1 MSNTRDNHVIL
12 NCGDMK
18 KDGPSQDGPWNT
30 VFKKSISNI
39 VDEDCITGDGSFA
52 KLKAEV
58 SKQLLENV
66 KKYAYTNLPPI
77 PEDNSLDDSIEKI
90 NKDQQKILPSEVT
103 NIFIDASMK
112 PKKYVKA
119 DSYKIIETPA
129 SNIDPGGREDTTHFA
144 PSSSININLHKYGF
158 KKDSVFEYNQDK
170 NKKFGDTLYNYI
182 SIFLD
187 SENYFQGLIDR
198 NGNIYNDESEIYIDG
213 EKIDIN
219 MDYFKGN
226 EVKNSYIKHNYTTKE
241 NKDII
246 NLLIFFKELGD
257 TMQAIIIEYLLK
269 YVFSTYTSANT
280 CLLTIDTIL
289 ATRSKMLNVPYLL
302 KSNSIL
308 TYFTP
313 LDPKEYDYLM
323 KRTIIFDILANNKI
337 VSLELNTFILDQPVY
352 SQIVSGRSR
361 RNTENKRIT
370 KEINIRDQGDY
381 KITHIISAKFESMQ
395 KTIAEINTD
404 LNKIKNFLLN
414 PDDYSVSGVPLK
426 IKYKFLKL
434 KEICDLPFI
443 EFKILIASLTAK
455 SIYINVR
462 GIRKIIIGKYSLF
475 PDFIN
480 LISTNYLV
488 LDNPHIFPN
497 GIVSYIQANQNSGGG
512 ANSSDR
518 EINERSRSRSR
529 SPEVD
534 DKINSMSITNNLD
547 YAVYLY
553 SLLHPFIYIYPYLLP
568 YLLNLDTGNLD
579 ILYQSIFKIIL
590 DPTASE
596 SDKIYLNSLFPDNE
610 SIDEIYLNEL
620 MDENKTPIDYSTRLL
635 DTLITYTSKP
645 PPVLSRQYTPPQID
659 RQVTQVTPT
668 KRKSSVNIKKTIKKN
683 KTYRKKNKIYRKKT
697 HRKKN
702 KTYKNG
708 GNKQK
713 KYKSTKITKKNK
725 YYSKIKD
732 TRNHYKK

>member
-337 VSLELNTFILDQPVY
+337 VSLELNSFILDQPLY

-361 RNTENKRIT
+361 RNRENKRIT
-370 KEINIRDQGDY
+370 KEINIRDQGVY
-381 KITHIISAKFESMQ
+381 KITDSISTKFKSMQ
-395 KTIAEINTD
+395 ETIEEINT
-404 LNKIKNFLLN
+404 LLIKIKNFMLN
-414 PDDYSVSGVPLK
+414 PNDDSVSGVPPKLK
-426 IKYKFLKL
+426 FKFSQL

-443 EFKILIASLTAK
+443 EFKILLASLTAK

-462 GIRKIIIGKYSLF
+462 GIRKIIIRKYSLF
-475 PDFIN
+475 PEFIN
-480 LISTNYLV
+480 LNSINYL
-488 LDNPHIFPN
+488 LPNDIHNFPD
-497 GIVSYIQANQNSGGG
+497 GIVTYIQQMQKYAGG

-534 DKINSMSITNNLD
+534 DIINIDSMSIDNNLD
-547 YAVYLY
+547 SAVYLY

-579 ILYQSIFKIIL
+579 IFYQSIFKLIL
-590 DPTASE
+590 DPTPSE

-620 MDENKTPIDYSTRLL
+620 MKENEIPIDYSTRLL
-635 DTLITYTSKP
+635 DTLIKYTSKNL
-645 PPVLSRQYTPPQID
+645 PVLSRQYTPPQID

-668 KRKSSVNIKKTIKKN
+668 KRRSSVNIKKTIKKN
-683 KTYRKKNKIYRKKT
+683 KTYQKKNKTYRKKR

-708 GNKQK
+708 GNKQI
-713 KYKSTKITKKNK
+713 KYKSKKITKKNK
-725 YYSKIKD
+725 Y